1 MKNSSVV
8 GFLNS
13 VKVVKAGKK
22 PNSTQTEVKTLTTLR
37 KETDNF
43 GWSFH
48 AVNPKWIALRRH
60 FYADVH

>member
-13 VKVVKAGKK
+13 IKVVKDSKK
-22 PNSTQTEVKTLTTLR
+22 PNSTETVVRTLTLLR
-37 KETDNF
+37 KETDNY
-43 GWSFH
+43 GHSFH
-48 AVNPKWIALRRH
+48 AVNPKWIELRRH